1 MDTITFQ
8 ELYVA
13 HARDVHR
20 FARYL
25 CGTDDAAADVT
36 SETFLRAWV
45 GRESIR
51 GGTARAYL
59 IAIARN
65 LCHDRRRR
73 ARRWPEAAMPERA
86 VRPDAEA
93 RLELDRT
100 LDAVSALPERYREPL
115 LLIASGIGYEEA
127 GRVLGL
133 PVSTVKIRVHRAR
146 LELAAAK
153 PRAVGDHHAALR

>member
-8 ELYVA
+8 ALYEA
-13 HARDVHR
+13 HAREVHR

-36 SETFLRAWV
+36 SETFLRAWA
-45 GRESIR
+45 GRASIR

-59 IAIARN
+59 LAIARN
-65 LCHDRRRR
+65 LCRDRRRR
-73 ARRWPEAAMPERA
+73 ARRWPEAAMPEQA
-86 VRPDAEA
+86 VRPDAET
-93 RLELDRT
+93 RLELDRA
-100 LDAVSALPERYREPL
+100 LDAVHALPEKYREPL
-115 LLIASGIGYEEA
+115 LLIASGISYEEA

-146 LELAAAK
+146 LELAAARS
-153 PRAVGDHHAALR
+153 PAAGDHHAAFR